1 MNTQNAR
8 VGIVSVCY
16 NSMNVLPSMLDSVP
30 KNTPIVLVS
39 NAGEKDDS
47 PLAEIAASYNANLIV
62 NKTNKGFGVACNQ
75 GADVLNTELLLFINP
90 DAVLRPN
97 ALDELLK
104 AVDSFPEAVA
114 FNPRIIS
121 SSGKPFFKRNSH
133 LLPRSKKMARGWPK
147 TDCEVSILSGAAFL
161 VKRTIFKKSGG
172 FDPEIFLYHEDDD
185 LALRLSNEFG
195 KLYFVHDALVM
206 HMEGQSSERSPEIAA
221 LKAWH
226 MGRSRVYATRKHNR
240 PMPFARALFSALK
253 QVFSLQVLLSSR
265 KRAKHIAYL
274 QGVISAWRF
283 SNKLRIT
290 NND

>member
-1 MNTQNAR
+1 MNSQNAR

-16 NSMNVLPSMLDSVP
+16 NSMSVLPSMLDSVP

-47 PLAEIAASYNANLIV
+47 PLTELATYYNANLIV

-90 DAVLRPN
+90 DAVLRPK

-121 SSGKPFFKRNSH
+121 SSGKAFFKRNSH

-195 KLYFVHDALVM
+195 KLYFVYDALVM
-206 HMEGQSSERSPEIAA
+206 HMEGQSSERSPDIAA

-240 PMPFARALFSALK
+240 PMPFARALFSALM
-253 QVFSLQVLLSSR
+253 QVFSLQVLFSSR

-274 QGVISAWRF
+274 QGVISSWRLL
-283 SNKLRIT
+283 NKS
-290 NND
+290 

>member
-172 FDPEIFLYHEDDD
+172 FDPAIFLYHEDSFI
-185 LALRLSNEFG
+185 L
-195 KLYFVHDALVM
+195 
-206 HMEGQSSERSPEIAA
+206 
-221 LKAWH
+221 
-226 MGRSRVYATRKHNR
+226 
-240 PMPFARALFSALK
+240 
-253 QVFSLQVLLSSR
+253 
-265 KRAKHIAYL
+265 
-274 QGVISAWRF
+274 
-283 SNKLRIT
+283 
-290 NND
+290 